1 MRFFRHFCRKT
12 RMDIACTAF
21 AFLLCAAPGIAQVKD
36 GAGQKI
42 VLKATALRI
51 VTLSPHAT
59 ELVYAAGAGSKL
71 VGVSDY
77 SDYPAAAKALPKVAA
92 ASTVDIE
99 RVLALKPDLI
109 VSWASGVSPAAHA
122 QLRKLD
128 IALFESEP
136 RTLRAIADEIASIAA
151 LAGTLPAAQAVI
163 DALRAEI
170 ARTQQ
175 QAAAKAGSAPPVRV
189 FHQIWERPL
198 MTVNGQHIMSD
209 AIKLCGG
216 ANVFADVSTLTPT
229 VTLESVIQ
237 RDPQLISAGASAAE
251 TKSSDPLAQ
260 WRAMPG
266 LSAAKNQ
273 AFLILDAD
281 KFSRASPRMMQE
293 VTRLCAAIEQVR
305 MRAAKPRQ

>member
-1 MRFFRHFCRKT
+1 
-12 RMDIACTAF
+12 MDIAYTACV
-21 AFLLCAAPGIAQVKD
+21 FLLWAAPGFAQVKD
-36 GAGQKI
+36 GIGQT
-42 VLKATALRI
+42 VALKGVAQRI

-59 ELVYAAGAGSKL
+59 ELVFAAGAGSKL
-71 VGVSDY
+71 VGVSEY
-77 SDYPAAAKALPKVAA
+77 SDYPAAAKTLPKVAA
-92 ASTVDIE
+92 AGTVDIE
-99 RVLALKPDLI
+99 RVLAMKPDLV
-109 VSWASGVSPAAHA
+109 VSWASGVSPAARA
-122 QLRKLD
+122 QLRKLG

-136 RTLRAIADEIASIAA
+136 RTLRAIADEITALAT
-151 LAGTLPAAQAVI
+151 LAGTLPAAQSGI

-170 ARTQQ
+170 TRMQQ
-175 QAAAKAGSAPPVRV
+175 QTAAKARGAAPVRV

-209 AIKLCGG
+209 AVTLCGG
-216 ANVFADVSTLTPT
+216 VNIFAQVAALTPT

-260 WRAMPG
+260 WRGLPG

-281 KFSRASPRMMQE
+281 KFSRATPRMMEE
-293 VTRLCAAIEQVR
+293 VARLCAAIDQAR
-305 MRAAKPRQ
+305 TAR